1 MTQGFSGVGLVSAHL
16 RTSGGAKGIGQQL
29 GNCPNFEV
37 QFTPNSIER
46 NSSMDVTRA
55 PLRRLTQATQGAVS
69 ITCDEFKKSNLQ
81 KFLQARLDEV
91 AASGSTINYTFPT
104 GALVGDV
111 LGVPQTNITTQ
122 VITDSTGS
130 PKTLTAGVNYEAD
143 AFAGQIRILDLTT
156 GGPFVQP
163 FKSAHQQGAV
173 TVVAG
178 LSVPQ
183 VDYWL
188 AIAGTNADNGSRG
201 AGNFYRCRMD
211 VAAAIKWI
219 NEGYQD
225 FEWKGSLL
233 QDTTKLSSA
242 VGGQYY
248 SWSMESTHE

>member
-1 MTQGFSGVGLVSAHL
+1 MTQGFSGVGLVSAHQ

-37 QFTPNSIER
+37 QFTPNSQER
-46 NSSMDVTRA
+46 NSSMDVSRA
-55 PLRRLTQATQGAVS
+55 PLRRLTSSTQGAVT
-69 ITCDEFKKSNLQ
+69 ITCDEFKKANLA
-81 KFLQARLDEV
+81 KFLQARVDEV
-91 AASGSTINYTFPT
+91 AASGSTINHTFPT

-111 LGVPQTNITTQ
+111 LGVPQTNVATM

-130 PKTLTAGVNYEAD
+130 PKTLVAGTNYEVD
-143 AFAGQIRILDLTT
+143 LFAGQIRLLDLTT
-156 GGPFVQP
+156 GGPYVQP
-163 FKSAHQQGAV
+163 FKSAHTQGAV

-178 LSVPQ
+178 LAVPQ

-188 AIAGTNADNGSRG
+188 SLAGTNADNGSRG
-201 AGNFYRCRMD
+201 VGNFFRCRMD
-211 VAAAIKWI
+211 IAAAMKFI

-233 QDTTKLSSA
+233 QDTTKLA
-242 VGGQYY
+242 GAIGGQYF